1 MDYWTQID
9 GGLICEMNS
18 TFYIYFLS
26 ESPLN
31 LFHSFPRA
39 GLFEHFALVPPE
51 VLYSSARQQS
61 AWTLDSQPQVNKP
74 GQIGVLDFA
83 IFISFF
89 SAVLHLSWCKSSGAI
104 GKKAFI
110 SLIEIP

>member
-18 TFYIYFLS
+18 TFYIYFPS

-51 VLYSSARQQS
+51 VLYSSARQQFT
-61 AWTLDSQPQVNKP
+61 WTSDSQPQVVT
-74 GQIGVLDFA
+74 QVRSACLILLYLF
-83 IFISFF
+83 SFF
-89 SAVLHLSWCKSSGAI
+89 PLSCICHGASPAVQLEKEHS
-104 GKKAFI
+104 FH
-110 SLIEIP
+110 